1 MPIQYKESLV
11 SYAVGRRG
19 NMEEWNTITR
29 TLEGATSL
37 GFGKPAIMG
46 VGDHTCLPLTAAAQ
60 NVLGITEANLVL
72 PRPGDEYD
80 QYDNVA
86 ICEVGVIGVQLGAD
100 PVAKGAIARFDVTNQ
115 VWTDAAASA
124 TVLTIPGAQFETA
137 GAANAVVLLR
147 YRRPVPSLSAAA

>member
-1 MPIQYKESLV
+1 MQLYKENLV
-11 SYAVGRRG
+11 SYAVGRRA

-29 TLEGATSL
+29 VLEGATSV
-37 GFGKPAIMG
+37 GFGKPVIAG
-46 VGDHTCLPLTAAAQ
+46 TADDQCLPLTAAAQ

-100 PVAKGAIARFDVTNQ
+100 PVAKGAAARFDVTNQ

-124 TVLTIPGAQFETA
+124 TVLTIPGAQFDAA
-137 GAANAVVLLR
+137 GLANSVTIVR
-147 YRRPVPSLSAAA
+147 YRRPVPSVSAGA